1 MKSYVEKF
9 NKPEKT
15 PGVGAFN
22 PDDKPDIID
31 NKPPKYSFFKQKRL
45 SNIEEMVIKK
55 SNIPGVG

>member
-31 NKPPKYSFFKQKRL
+31 NKPPKYSFFK
-45 SNIEEMVIKK
+45 
-55 SNIPGVG
+55 